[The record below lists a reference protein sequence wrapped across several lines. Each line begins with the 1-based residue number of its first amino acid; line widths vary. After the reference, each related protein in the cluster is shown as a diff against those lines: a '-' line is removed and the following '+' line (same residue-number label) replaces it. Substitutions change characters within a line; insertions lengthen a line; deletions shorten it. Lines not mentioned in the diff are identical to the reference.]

1 MAEWNEVKAKYCDNC
16 QNKEHCYTPCP
27 LVNSALWDLPCEK
40 EIYQMFT
47 HVKSLRQ
54 WKKNIAGGQANE

>member
-1 MAEWNEVKAKYCDNC
+1 MTEWNEVKAKYCDNC

-40 EIYQMFT
+40 EIYQMCT
-47 HVKSLRQ
+47 RTP
-54 WKKNIAGGQANE
+54 KNDEVRE

>member
-27 LVNSALWDLPCEK
+27 LVNSALFDLTCEK
-40 EIYQMFT
+40 EIYQMCT
-47 HVKSLRQ
+47 RTPKE
-54 WKKNIAGGQANE
+54 IGGENEII

>member
-16 QNKEHCYTPCP
+16 QNKEHCHTPCP

-40 EIYQMFT
+40 EIYQMCT
-47 HVKSLRQ
+47 LTPKER
-54 WKKNIAGGQANE
+54 GGEK